1 MPFLLDT
8 NAAIAVLKGNPTVL
22 GHVRAVGRRELHICA
37 TVESELWYGVE
48 KSQRRAENAARLVE
62 LLGWLPSLPFASD
75 ATRRFAQIRVQ
86 LARAGTPIGPY
97 DLQIAATALAHQMT
111 LVTNNTDEFQRVDG
125 LRIEDWSC

>member
-8 NAAIAVLKGNPTVL
+8 NAAIAVLKGNPAML
-22 GHVRAVGRRELHICA
+22 AHVRAAGRHTLHICA

-62 LLGWLPSLPFASD
+62 LLRWLPSLPFAGD
-75 ATRRFAQIRVQ
+75 ATRKFAQIRAQ

-97 DLQIAATALAHQMT
+97 DLQIAATALAHRMT
-111 LVTNNTDEFQRVDG
+111 LVTNNVDEFQRVDG